1 MAIKFNIFNIAQ
13 FFTFLSPIII
23 SSFLLLQSAMNFD
36 LKAIFWLIG
45 SCVAWF
51 IGMLVKSGF
60 HAMDDS
66 KVAKAGAAG
75 NLKPGLRTFQ
85 RTPVNHD
92 WPMHPGTTRN
102 NTPDYCSVFEGPWY
116 NNTIQNTSMPSLN
129 AVFHFYT
136 ILYILLGVAE
146 NPNKPIGGIITSIV
160 LIVNALI
167 NLAFRK
173 MLHCDKWM
181 DIGLGVILG
190 GLIGTCWYFAVY
202 NMSNPKGTWTYY
214 GIDDDRKRCKLGK
227 MKFRCTYV

>member
-1 MAIKFNIFNIAQ
+1 MALKFNVFNIAQ

-23 SSFLLLQSAMNFD
+23 SSFFILQSAMNFD

-45 SCVAWF
+45 ALIAWF
-51 IGMLVKSGF
+51 FGMLVKSGF
-60 HAMDDS
+60 HAMDDR
-66 KVAKAGAAG
+66 KVRKAGADG
-75 NLKPGLRTFQ
+75 NLRPGIRSFQ
-85 RTPVNHD
+85 RTPVNMD
-92 WPMHPGTTRN
+92 WPMHPGTTRS

-116 NNTIQNTSMPSLN
+116 NSMVHTTSVPSLN

-136 ILYILLGVAE
+136 ILYLLLGVSE

-173 MLHCDKWM
+173 QLLCDNWL
-181 DIGLGVILG
+181 DIGLGVLLG
-190 GLIGTCWYFAVY
+190 GLIGAGWYFAVY
-202 NMSNPKGTWTYY
+202 NMSNPKGLWTYY
-214 GIDDDRKRCKLGK
+214 GVEDDRKRCKLGK